1 MQFERTSIPDVILCK
16 PDVFRDK
23 RGFFM
28 ETYHA
33 AKYLDGGVECSFVQD
48 SRSLSNRNVLRGL
61 HFQLR
66 KPQSKLISC
75 MHGEIFDVA
84 VDIRQGSPSF
94 GKWVGVLLTEQNAY
108 QMFVPDGFAQGFC
121 VLSESAEIM
130 YKCSCFYDPSDDCGL
145 IWNDPDV
152 GVEWPCVS
160 VVLSEKDSRQP
171 LLNDLVRAQKVPVYS
186 V

>member
-16 PDVFRDK
+16 PDVLRDK

-33 AKYLDGGVECSFVQD
+33 ARYLNGGVACSFVQD
-48 SRSLSNRNVLRGL
+48 NRSLSKRNVLRGL

-94 GKWVGVLLTEQNAY
+94 GKWVGALLTEQNAY
-108 QMFVPDGFAQGFC
+108 QMFVPDGFAHGFC

-130 YKCSCFYDPSDDCGL
+130 YKCSGFYDPSDDCGL
-145 IWNDPDV
+145 TWNDPDV
-152 GVEWPCVS
+152 GVEWPCNS
-160 VVLSEKDSRQP
+160 VVLSDKDSRQP
-171 LLNDLVRAQKVPVYS
+171 LLKDLVRAQKVPVYS